1 MSELQLLLKRLAE
14 DRQSY
19 EATLLRGKAAD
30 FAEYRQLVGTILGLV
45 RAENIVKDLV
55 QRLEKSDE

>member
-1 MSELQLLLKRLAE
+1 MTELQLLLKNLAA

-19 EATLLRGKAAD
+19 EATLLCGKAVD
-30 FAEYRQLVGTILGLV
+30 FAEYRQLVGTIRGLV